1 MAGRIPQGFIDELV
15 ARADIVEVIGARVQ
29 LKKAGR
35 EYKACCPFHDE
46 KTPSFWVSP
55 HKQFFHCF
63 GCGAHGTALG
73 FLMQYEQL
81 PFPEAVG
88 ELAGRLGLEVPHEGG
103 NAPAQKSQEPLTDLL
118 GRVAGFY
125 QETLATNERA
135 RAYLRGRG
143 LEPATLERFRIGY
156 APDAWNEVLR
166 RFGQAEEGQQALL
179 ATGIIIARDTPR
191 PGSEP
196 WYDRFRDRI
205 MFPIR
210 DPRGRV
216 LGFGGRVL
224 DGGEPKYLN
233 SPETELFHKGQEL
246 YGLHE
251 MRLARTAATR
261 LLVVEG
267 YMDVVRLH
275 QAGITYAV
283 ATLGTATTP
292 EHLKRAFRLASEIVF
307 CFDGDR
313 AGRGAAWRALQNALP
328 EAREGRE
335 LKFLFLP
342 EGEDPDSLVGKEG
355 QAAFEQRLAAAMPLS
370 EYLVSHLASEADL
383 SHADGRARY
392 VALARPLLARVPAG
406 VYQELL
412 LARIAGEVGLPTER
426 LRSLLSDASG
436 QIGGGERAGDIG
448 ARGQRGG
455 PALGNTGGDEDEGRY
470 GSGTAG
476 DYGHAGGGGTLRPRG
491 SGGGAGRRGMLTQA
505 IQVLLHFPASAAAL
519 PAGLCAAFDEVPDE
533 DLPGA
538 STLRELLGELR
549 AAPQRSTAQL
559 LEGWRERPEGRRLSA
574 LYAEAVLL
582 DAAAARA
589 ELEASLGRL
598 LAQVRQDRQA
608 ERHELLLQK
617 LTEGQASPE
626 EKSEFQSLTIE
637 LAGKHGA
644 PRVR

>member
-1 MAGRIPQGFIDELV
+1 MAGRIPQAFIDELV
-15 ARADIVEVIGARVQ
+15 ARADIVELIGARVQ

-81 PFPEAVG
+81 PFPEAVE

-103 NAPAQKSQEPLTDLL
+103 NAPTQKSQEPLTDLL
-118 GRVAGFY
+118 GRIAGFY
-125 QETLATNERA
+125 QEALAGNERA
-135 RAYLRGRG
+135 RTYLRGRG

-166 RFGQAEEGQQALL
+166 RFGQTDEGQQALL
-179 ATGIIIARDTPR
+179 ATGIIIERDTPR

-292 EHLKRAFRLASEIVF
+292 EHLRRAFRLVSEIVF

-342 EGEDPDSLVGKEG
+342 DGEDPDSLVGKEG
-355 QAAFEQRLAAAMPLS
+355 QAAFEQRLAAALPLS
-370 EYLVSHLASEADL
+370 EYLVSHLAEEADL

-392 VALARPLLARVPAG
+392 VALARPLIAKVPAG
-406 VYQELL
+406 VFQELL
-412 LARIAGEVGLPTER
+412 LARIASEVGLAADR
-426 LRSLLSDASG
+426 LRNLLSDSSG
-436 QIGGGERAGDIG
+436 QIGSGERG
-448 ARGQRGG
+448 ARAGA
-455 PALGNTGGDEDEGRY
+455 PAGDEDRRFG
-470 GSGTAG
+470 GSG
-476 DYGHAGGGGTLRPRG
+476 DYGAGAGGALRPRG
-491 SGGGAGRRGMLTQA
+491 GSGPGRRGMLTQA
-505 IQVLLHFPASAAAL
+505 IQVLLHFPTSAAQL
-519 PAGLCAAFDEVPDE
+519 PAGLCAAFDEIPDE
-533 DLPGA
+533 DLPGVG
-538 STLRELLGELR
+538 TLRELLGELR
-549 AAPQRSTAQL
+549 TAPGRSTAQL
-559 LEGWRERPEGRRLSA
+559 LEGWRDRPAGKRLAA

-589 ELEASLGRL
+589 ELEGSLTRL
-598 LAQVRQDRQA
+598 LAQVRQERQA
-608 ERHELLLQK
+608 ERHQELLAR
-617 LTEGQASPE
+617 LTEGLATPE

-637 LAGKHGA
+637 LAGKPGGS
-644 PRVR
+644 RGR

>member
-15 ARADIVEVIGARVQ
+15 ARADIVELIGARVP

-46 KTPSFWVSP
+46 KTASFWVSP

-81 PFPEAVG
+81 PFPEAVE

-103 NAPAQKSQEPLTDLL
+103 NAPVQRSQEPLTELL

-125 QETLATNERA
+125 QESLAGNERA

-143 LEPATLERFRIGY
+143 LTAETIERFRIGY

-166 RFGQAEEGQQALL
+166 RFGQAAEGQQALL
-179 ATGIIIARDTPR
+179 ATGLTIERETPR

-224 DGGEPKYLN
+224 EGGEPKYLN

-251 MRLARTAATR
+251 IRLARTPLTR

-275 QAGITYAV
+275 QAGIASAV

-292 EHLKRAFRLASEIVF
+292 EQLKRAFRLVSEIVF

-355 QAAFEQRLAAAMPLS
+355 QAAFEQRVGAALPLS
-370 EYLVSHLASEADL
+370 EYLVAQLAEQADL

-392 VALARPLLARVPAG
+392 VALARPLLARVPGG

-412 LARIAGEVGLPTER
+412 LARIAAEVGLPTER
-426 LRSLLSDASG
+426 LRQLLADADG
-436 QIGGGERAGDIG
+436 HITTGEAG
-448 ARGQRGG
+448 ARSAR
-455 PALGNTGGDEDEGRY
+455 
-470 GSGTAG
+470 SGYRSADDDHYRASTAG
-476 DYGHAGGGGTLRPRG
+476 NAQARPRTAAG
-491 SGGGAGRRGMLTQA
+491 TGMGRRGLLTQA
-505 IQVLLHFPASAAAL
+505 IQVLLHFPGVASGL
-519 PAGLCAAFDEVPDE
+519 PAGLCAAFDEIPEDE
-533 DLPGA
+533 LPGVA
-538 STLRELLGELR
+538 ILRELLAELR
-549 AAPQRSTAQL
+549 AAPSRSTAQL
-559 LEGWRERPEGRRLSA
+559 LEGWRERPEGRRLAA

-582 DAAAARA
+582 DAGAARA
-589 ELEASLGRL
+589 ELEGSLARL
-598 LAQVRQDRQA
+598 LAQVRQERQA
-608 ERHELLLQK
+608 ERHEALLRRVS
-617 LTEGQASPE
+617 EGSATPE
-626 EKSEFQSLTIE
+626 ERVEFQSLTLQ
-637 LAGKHGA
+637 LAGTPASGRA
-644 PRVR
+644 R

>member
-15 ARADIVEVIGARVQ
+15 ARADIVEVIGARVP

-81 PFPEAVG
+81 PFPEAVE

-103 NAPAQKSQEPLTDLL
+103 NAPAQKSQEPLTELL

-125 QETLATNERA
+125 QEALATNERA

-166 RFGQAEEGQQALL
+166 RFGQADEGQKALL
-179 ATGIIIARDTPR
+179 ATGIIIERETPR

-292 EHLKRAFRLASEIVF
+292 EHLKRAFRLVGEIVF

-313 AGRGAAWRALQNALP
+313 AGRGAAWRALHNALP

-342 EGEDPDSLVGKEG
+342 DGEDPDSLVGKEG
-355 QAAFEQRLAAAMPLS
+355 QAAFEQRLAAALPLS
-370 EYLVSHLASEADL
+370 EYLISHLASEADL

-392 VALARPLLARVPAG
+392 VALARPLLAKVPAG

-412 LARIAGEVGLPTER
+412 LARIAGEVGLPTDR
-426 LRSLLSDASG
+426 LRNLLSDASG
-436 QIGGGERAGDIG
+436 QIGGGEP
-448 ARGQRGG
+448 GQRGAR
-455 PALGNTGGDEDEGRY
+455 ALAAAGVARDDDGRF
-470 GSGTAG
+470 AG
-476 DYGHAGGGGTLRPRG
+476 G
-491 SGGGAGRRGMLTQA
+491 SGGSYGGHDGSGPGGGAMPPRAGGPGRRGLLTQA
-505 IQVLLHFPASAAAL
+505 IQVLLHFPASAAQL
-519 PAGLCAAFDEVPDE
+519 PGGLCAAFDEIAED
-533 DLPGA
+533 DLPGVG
-538 STLRELLGELR
+538 TLRELLGELR
-549 AAPQRSTAQL
+549 ATPQRSTAQL
-559 LEGWRERPEGRRLSA
+559 LEGWRERPEGKRLAA
-574 LYAEAVLL
+574 LFAEAVLL
-582 DAAAARA
+582 DATAARA
-589 ELEASLGRL
+589 ELEGSLGRL
-598 LAQVRQDRQA
+598 LAQVRQERQA
-608 ERHELLLQK
+608 ERHEELLLK
-617 LTEGQASPE
+617 LTEGLATPE
-626 EKSEFQSLTIE
+626 ERSEFQSLTIE
-637 LAGKHGA
+637 LAGKSGGS
-644 PRVR
+644 RGR